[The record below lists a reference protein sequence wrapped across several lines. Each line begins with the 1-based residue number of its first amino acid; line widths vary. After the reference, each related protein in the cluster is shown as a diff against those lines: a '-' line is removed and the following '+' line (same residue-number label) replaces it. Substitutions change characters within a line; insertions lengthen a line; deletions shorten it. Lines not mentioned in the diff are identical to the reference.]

1 MTAPFQQ
8 PELSSEDLTGEV
20 LGEYLMLRRLGQ
32 GGMSH
37 VYLAQQKSLER
48 KVAIKVLK
56 SNLAK
61 DESYVKRFER
71 EAQAA
76 AKLVQ
81 SNIVQIY
88 EVGET
93 KGHHFIAQEYVPGR
107 NLRQYLTRHGAIEPV
122 MAINV
127 LRQCTMALQKA
138 GEIGVIHRDIK
149 PENIMLS
156 TKGEVKITDFGLARI
171 VDRRADQALTQIGMT
186 MGTPLYMSPEQV
198 GGHQLDHRSDIYS
211 LGITA
216 YHMLA
221 GHPPFDGD
229 NALAVAMQHCNKDAA
244 SLAQTRPDVPEDLIH
259 VIEKMMSKKPED
271 RHQDASQLLKE
282 LRKIKIDMD
291 DDWEIIVEK
300 LSATD
305 AVVLHSDTTSQSEI
319 RLAATRHLQTA
330 MKGNVRNRRP
340 SLSFLA
346 TSTLL
351 AISAALGGSYYAQ
364 AIPYKS
370 ILDVN
375 DAGNQ
380 HIPRK
385 QTIERQYEAARF
397 AQLQQEN
404 YLKAVIEYF
413 PAGKANDQNQNNTLR
428 YHRYARARLAELY
441 LNEDRYSEAMPIFE
455 EFTRAKDIEQALQV
469 TGYAGIAIALE
480 AMRADEFDGSTFDRE
495 KYLDEAIGKVL
506 GQRALLNPFILE
518 RFNTI
523 LARKNSDDPAPD
535 SDMQQE
541 LESIFESRFWF
552 DQSRQN

>member
-1 MTAPFQQ
+1 MTLPLDQ

-48 KVAIKVLK
+48 KVAFKILK

-88 EVGET
+88 EVGEI

-127 LRQCTMALQKA
+127 LRQCAMALQKA

-171 VDRRADQALTQIGMT
+171 LDRRADQALTQIGMT

-198 GGHQLDHRSDIYS
+198 GGHKLDHRSDIYS

-216 YHMLA
+216 YQMLA
-221 GHPPFDGD
+221 GYPPFDGD
-229 NALAVAMQHCNKDAA
+229 NALAVAMQHINNEAV
-244 SLAQTRPDVPEDLIH
+244 SLAKIRPDVPEELIDI
-259 VIEKMMSKKPED
+259 IENMMSKKPEN
-271 RHQDASQLLKE
+271 RHQDASQLLKD
-282 LRKIKIDMD
+282 LRKVKIDMD
-291 DDWEIIVEK
+291 DDWEMIVEK

-305 AVVLHSDTTSQSEI
+305 AVNFHSDTTSQSQI
-319 RLAATRHLQTA
+319 RLAATRQLQTV
-330 MKGNVRNRRP
+330 MKGNVRSGWP
-340 SLSFLA
+340 SLSMLFLSA
-346 TSTLL
+346 LL
-351 AISAALGGSYYAQ
+351 AVGAALGGTYYAR
-364 AIPYKS
+364 AVPHKS
-370 ILDVN
+370 ILDVE
-375 DAGNQ
+375 DTDNQ
-380 HIPRK
+380 LIPRK
-385 QTIERQYEAARF
+385 QTVERQYEAARY

-404 YLKAVIEYF
+404 YLKAVLDYF
-413 PAGKANDQNQNNTLR
+413 PVAEADDQNRNNTRR
-428 YHRYARARLAELY
+428 YHRYAKARLAELY

-455 EFTRAKDIEQALQV
+455 EFTQAEDTEEALKV
-469 TGYAGIAIALE
+469 TGYAGIAISLE
-480 AMRADEFDGSTFDRE
+480 AMRADEFEGSTFDRE
-495 KYLDEAIGKVL
+495 QDVDEAIGKVI
-506 GQRALLNPFILE
+506 GRQEKLNPFILE
-518 RFNTI
+518 RFNTV
-523 LARKNSDDPAPD
+523 LDRKNSDDPAPD
-535 SDMQQE
+535 MLLE
-541 LESIFESRFWF
+541 LESMFENSFLF
-552 DQSRQN
+552 D